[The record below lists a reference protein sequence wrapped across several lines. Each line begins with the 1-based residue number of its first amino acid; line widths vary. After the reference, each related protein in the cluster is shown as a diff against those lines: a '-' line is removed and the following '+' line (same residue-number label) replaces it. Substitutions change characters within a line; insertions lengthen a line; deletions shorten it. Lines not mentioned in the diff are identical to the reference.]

1 MMMLFSRV
9 ERDARRMK
17 IWVYSLSLLLV
28 LVACHKNSS
37 LPRSGEGNNLAAK
50 GAIKVMTYNI
60 HHANPPSENGKID
73 MAAIARVINQEK
85 PDLVALQEV
94 DIHTERS
101 GKKLDQAR
109 ELARLTGLKSFF
121 MKALDYQGGEYG
133 IAVLSKLPILDS
145 AGYLLPRDPALGG
158 EDRAVASIT
167 VQLPGNKK
175 IIFAS
180 THLDLEEGNRLS
192 QAKALIGHF
201 EKSGLPMVLGGDFN
215 ALKGSPVID
224 LFDRHFTR
232 TCRDD
237 CAPTI
242 PVTNPNR
249 TIDFIMFKPTS
260 RFKVLNT
267 RVIVEQYAS
276 DHLPVVAEMEIVD

>member
-1 MMMLFSRV
+1 MKNWLYSR
-9 ERDARRMK
+9 
-17 IWVYSLSLLLV
+17 SLLLI
-28 LVACHKNSS
+28 VAACTKNSS
-37 LPRSGEGNNLAAK
+37 LPGSGNGNHPAAK
-50 GAIKVMTYNI
+50 GTFKVMTYNI
-60 HHANPPSENGKID
+60 HHANPPSEKVKID
-73 MAAIARVINQEK
+73 LAAIARVINQEK

-94 DIHTERS
+94 DVYTERS
-101 GKKLDQAR
+101 GKQLDQAR
-109 ELARLTGLKSFF
+109 ELARLTGMKSFF

-133 IAVLSKLPILDS
+133 IAVLSKHPILDS
-145 AGYLLPRDPALGG
+145 AGYLLPCDPALGG

-180 THLDLEEGNRLS
+180 THLDLKEGNRLL
-192 QAKALIGHF
+192 QAKALIGHL
-201 EKSGLPMVLGGDFN
+201 EKSGLPMILGGDFN

-242 PVTNPNR
+242 PVINPNR
-249 TIDFIMFKPTS
+249 TIDFIMYKPAGRVS
-260 RFKVLNT
+260 VLNT
-267 RVIVEQYAS
+267 RVIDEQYAS
-276 DHLPVVAEMEIVD
+276 DHLPVVAELEIL

>member
-1 MMMLFSRV
+1 
-9 ERDARRMK
+9 
-17 IWVYSLSLLLV
+17 
-28 LVACHKNSS
+28 
-37 LPRSGEGNNLAAK
+37 
-50 GAIKVMTYNI
+50 MTYNI
-60 HHANPPSENGKID
+60 HHASPPSESGKID

-94 DIHTERS
+94 DVCTERS
-101 GKKLDQAR
+101 GKNLDQAR
-109 ELARLTGLKSFF
+109 ELARLTGMKSFF
-121 MKALDYQGGEYG
+121 VKALDFQGGEYG
-133 IAVLSKLPILDS
+133 IAVLSKHPILDS

-167 VQLPGNKK
+167 MQLPGDKK
-175 IIFAS
+175 VIFAS

-215 ALKGSPVID
+215 ALKGSPVIG

-242 PVTNPNR
+242 PVANPDR
-249 TIDFIMFKPTS
+249 TIDFIMYKPMS
-260 RFKVLNT
+260 RFKVINT
-267 RVIVEQYAS
+267 RVIDEQYAS

>member
-1 MMMLFSRV
+1 
-9 ERDARRMK
+9 MK
-17 IWVYSLSLLLV
+17 NWVYGLSLLL
-28 LVACHKNSS
+28 LLAACHKNSS
-37 LPRSGEGNNLAAK
+37 LPRSGEGNHLAAK

-94 DIHTERS
+94 DIFTERS
-101 GKKLDQAR
+101 GKKLDQAL
-109 ELARLTGLKSFF
+109 ELARLTGMKSFF
-121 MKALDYQGGEYG
+121 MKALDYQGGAYG
-133 IAVLSKLPILDS
+133 IAVLSKHPILDS

-158 EDRAVASIT
+158 ENRAVAAIT

-175 IIFAS
+175 IIFAT
-180 THLDLEEGNRLS
+180 THLDLEAGNRLS

-224 LFDRHFTR
+224 LFDQHFTR
-232 TCRDD
+232 TCLDD

-242 PVTNPNR
+242 PVVNPNR
-249 TIDFIMFKPTS
+249 TIDFIMYKPTS
-260 RFKVLNT
+260 RFKVMNT
-267 RVIVEQYAS
+267 RVIDEQYAS
-276 DHLPVVAEMEIVD
+276 DHLPVVVELEIVD